1 MVRHFLRRFL
11 MALLRELSF
20 KVDHILEVL
29 LKYPSEEEDI
39 ILVEV
44 DAHVFYFE
52 VHETLE
58 FHQFQVF
65 NYYHVIFVDLFDRFG
80 DEDLEDVEVS
90 LELRGLVS
98 VEF

>member
-1 MVRHFLRRFL
+1 M
-11 MALLRELSF
+11 
-20 KVDHILEVL
+20 
-29 LKYPSEEEDI
+29 
-39 ILVEV
+39 
-44 DAHVFYFE
+44 
-52 VHETLE
+52 E